1 MKKIIL
7 LLNILILTSL
17 VSAQVLE
24 NFNTAG
30 SLGMYQYNNWGNP
43 GLIDSVF
50 QTTDPANIGNGVLAV
65 KLKLNGIGDND
76 AVGFLESSKG
86 QISSDGAQVLTLWV
100 YVPSDVPDSVDLQ
113 LYYQPVANGGWTWT
127 ATDYYAKDIPR
138 DKWYPLSM
146 YIKQLSISDPSGHSL
161 SGTNDIGDFG
171 VQFANF
177 SAPDTIWTGEIYIDN
192 VALIGAKPDTYA
204 GFDTGLESFT
214 EMWNNGWID
223 SVKWDA
229 GPLGNKNGL
238 IVFKLI
244 DGSAATGGTAVGVQP
259 STSYDAKDK
268 NFLVFWV
275 YADSTLPDTSFIQV
289 YAQDNNSWQDPK
301 TVTSYYGADIPKYV
315 WYPLYFDLSQAS
327 VADTIAGNS
336 FNSLKYPLGKFLLQ
350 FTGGNWAGSIYI
362 DRVEFINSV
371 VSAPAPPTIVWVAAD
386 FQILK
391 NGVQGFYVPSYC
403 DGTISRALDVS
414 TTNKTYVL
422 KGNADFSQSQHKF
435 GIVRD
440 SIPLLD
446 TNGVDYADT
455 ALFDIYLPTDMPAD
469 SGGIVQ
475 FVIFGE
481 ATNNTWT
488 QFDFNIDNHAMKVG
502 KWNKL
507 VMDLYTLVNSGTVDP
522 SKPAQFVVQIYY
534 PETVTWKGS
543 VLFDSLEFTG
553 IERSSQLSSTPL
565 VGVENSNNTVV
576 KEFKLYNNYPNPFNP
591 TTNIKYDLP
600 KETFV
605 AIKVYDILGREV
617 VTLVN
622 EKQPSGRYNIK
633 FDASNLASGM
643 YVYRIE
649 AGSFVKSHKMMLLK

>member
-7 LLNILILTSL
+7 LLSLLLVSSL
-17 VSAQVLE
+17 VNAQVLE

-43 GLIDSVF
+43 GLIDSVY
-50 QTTDPANIGNGVLAV
+50 QTADPVKASNGVLAV

-86 QISSDGAQVLTLWV
+86 HVSSNGAQVLTLWV
-100 YVPSDVPDSVDLQ
+100 FVPSDVPDSVDLQ
-113 LYYQPVANGGWTWT
+113 LYYQPVANGAWTWT

-138 DKWYPLSM
+138 NKWYPLSM
-146 YIKQLSISDPSGHSL
+146 YIKQLSISDPSGHAL

-177 SAPDTIWTGEIYIDN
+177 SAPDTTWTGEIYIDN
-192 VALIGAKPDTYA
+192 VTLIGAKPDVYA
-204 GFDTGLESFT
+204 GFDSGLEGFT
-214 EMWNNGWID
+214 EMWNNGWVD
-223 SVKWDA
+223 SVRWNA
-229 GPLGNKNGL
+229 GPLGSKTGL
-238 IVFKLI
+238 IDFKLI
-244 DGSAATGGTAVGVQP
+244 NGSAATGGTAVGIQP
-259 STSYDAKDK
+259 STSYDAKNK

-275 YADSTLPDTSFIQV
+275 YAGSSLPDTAFIQV
-289 YAQDNNSWQDPK
+289 YAQDNNSWQDPE
-301 TVTSYYGADIPKYV
+301 TVTSYYGADIPKDV
-315 WYPLYFDLSQAS
+315 WYPLYFDMSRAS
-327 VADTIAGNS
+327 VADTTAGNS

-350 FTGGNWAGSIYI
+350 YTGGNWDGSIYI

-371 VSAPAPPTIVWVAAD
+371 VSAPAPPAVVWVAAD
-386 FQILK
+386 FQILN
-391 NGVQGFYVPSYC
+391 NGLQGFYVPSYC
-403 DGTISRALDVS
+403 DGKISRALDVS

-422 KGNADFSQSQHKF
+422 KGNADFSLSQHKF

-455 ALFDIYLPTDMPAD
+455 ALFDIYLPANMPAD

-475 FVIFGE
+475 FVISGE

-488 QFDFNIDNHAMKVG
+488 QFDFNIDNHAMKAG
-502 KWNKL
+502 KWNIL
-507 VMDLYTLVNSGTVDP
+507 VMDLYSLVNSGTVDP

-534 PETVTWKGS
+534 PNNVTWKGS
-543 VLFDSLEFTG
+543 VLFDSLAFTG
-553 IERSSQLSSTPL
+553 IKRNGQLPPAPL
-565 VGVENSNNTVV
+565 VGVENNDNAVV
-576 KEFKLYNNYPNPFNP
+576 KEFRLYNNYPNPFNP

-605 AIKVYDILGREV
+605 TIRVYDILGREV
-617 VTLVN
+617 ATLVN
-622 EKQPSGRYNIK
+622 EKQSSGRYIIK
-633 FDASNLASGM
+633 FDASDFASGM
-643 YVYRIE
+643 YICRIK
-649 AGSFVKSHKMMLLK
+649 AGSFIKSHKMMLLK